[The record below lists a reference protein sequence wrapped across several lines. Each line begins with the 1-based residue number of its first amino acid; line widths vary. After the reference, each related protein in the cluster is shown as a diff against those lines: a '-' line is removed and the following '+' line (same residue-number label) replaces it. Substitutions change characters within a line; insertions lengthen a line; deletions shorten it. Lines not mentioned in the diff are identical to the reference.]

1 MSRTGVTLLGATGSI
16 GRSAL
21 RVIERH
27 SDRFRLVALTA
38 HRNAAELDRLAGELE
53 PELVVLSDG
62 PEPGFTPSWTGEWRF
77 GEDGLIEA
85 VERPSA
91 DIVLNALV
99 GVAGLGPTLRALEAG
114 KRLAL
119 ANKESLV
126 AGGALVMEAQ
136 ARGGG
141 EILPVDSEHSAIH
154 QCLGGRPTEEI
165 RRLILT
171 ASGGPFRELPRA
183 ALAGVT
189 PEDALAHPTWD
200 MGAKITIDSATLA
213 NKALEV
219 IEGHFLF
226 GIPFE
231 QISVVVHPSSIVH
244 SMVEFRD
251 GSTIAQMGL
260 PTMEVPILYALA
272 YPVRPEDGQ
281 AEFDPVTAGPLAFEP
296 VREDV
301 FPMFRLGVDAGRAG
315 GVMPV
320 VFNAVNEEAVA
331 AFLDERVGFTE
342 LPELVRH
349 TMECFEPEPVRT
361 VDHVWEIDRAAREMA
376 RRAMAGRSLGTSSPA
391 AGDSPRPIH
400 VQTPREV

>member
-1 MSRTGVTLLGATGSI
+1 MTRVGVAILGATGSI

-27 SDRFRLVALTA
+27 TDRFRLVALSA
-38 HRNAAELDRLAGELE
+38 HSNAAELDRLAAELE
-53 PELVVLSDG
+53 PELVVLSDA
-62 PEPGFTPSWTGEWRF
+62 PEPGFVPTWKGKWRYGEA
-77 GEDGLIEA
+77 GLIEA
-85 VERPSA
+85 VEWPSV

-126 AGGALVMEAQ
+126 AGGELVLQAQ
-136 ARGGG
+136 SRGGG

-154 QCLGGRPTEEI
+154 QCLGGRPSREI

-171 ASGGPFRELPRA
+171 ASGGPFRQLARE
-183 ALAGVT
+183 ALEGVT
-189 PEDALAHPTWD
+189 PADALAHPTWD

-231 QISVVVHPSSIVH
+231 RISVVVHPTSIVH

-251 GSTIAQMGL
+251 GSTIGQMGP

-272 YPVRPEDGQ
+272 YPARPEDGQ
-281 AEFDPVTAGPLAFEP
+281 IGFDPIAAGPLAFEP
-296 VREDV
+296 VREDA
-301 FPMFRLGVDAGRAG
+301 FPMFRLGVEAGRAG

-320 VFNAVNEEAVA
+320 VFNAVNEVAVA
-331 AFLDERVGFTE
+331 AFLEERVRFTE

-349 TMECFEPEPVRT
+349 TLGCFDPEPVRA
-361 VDHVWEIDRAAREMA
+361 VDQVWRVDRAAREIA
-376 RRAMAGRSLGTSSPA
+376 RKAMVSAGSGTSRTG
-391 AGDSPRPIH
+391 AGYRCYSR
-400 VQTPREV
+400 

>member
-1 MSRTGVTLLGATGSI
+1 MSRVGVALLGATGSI
-16 GRSAL
+16 GRSAR

-38 HRNAAELDRLAGELE
+38 HRSAAELDRLASALE

-62 PEPGFTPSWTGEWRF
+62 PEPGYTPRWTGEWRF
-77 GEDGLIEA
+77 GQSGLIEA
-85 VERPSA
+85 VELSSV

-99 GVAGLGPTLRALEAG
+99 GIAGLGPTLRALEAG

-126 AGGALVMEAQ
+126 AGGALVLEAH

-171 ASGGPFRELPRA
+171 ASGGPFREFSRDE
-183 ALAGVT
+183 LADVT
-189 PEDALAHPTWD
+189 PGDALAHPTWD

-226 GIPFE
+226 EVPFE
-231 QISVVVHPSSIVH
+231 RISVVVHPSSIVH

-272 YPVRPEDGQ
+272 YPVRPEDGRS
-281 AEFDPVTAGPLAFEP
+281 EFDPITAGPLAFEP
-296 VREDV
+296 VREDA
-301 FPMFRLGVDAGRAG
+301 FPMFRLGVNAGRAG

-331 AFLDERVGFTE
+331 AFLEERISFTD
-342 LPELVRH
+342 LPELVRF
-349 TMECFEPEPVRT
+349 TMERFEPEPVRT
-361 VDHVWEIDRAAREMA
+361 VDQVWEVDRVARETA
-376 RRAMAGRSLGTSSPA
+376 RRAMPGGRVGTSRTA
-391 AGDSPRPIH
+391 AGDSRRPVH
-400 VQTPREV
+400 TQTPREA